1 MRIAIF
7 YATASNGAR
16 LIQAMPS
23 RPNPRAEGIK
33 NAMRRRTFWL
43 ILATATVVI
52 GVGAQQYF
60 PDLLP
65 AGRGGQSAS
74 AAVTPRVERPIVVEV
89 ERVAIATVIED
100 IRAVGTLRANESVVI
115 APEIAGRL
123 SRIRFHEGDR
133 VKAGDVL
140 VEIDPVILKAE
151 LDKARAEVALAKAN
165 NERASTL
172 AQQGTGTLRARD
184 EAVAAYQAALA
195 NLALAEARLEK
206 ATITAPLNGVVGL
219 RGVSVGAYLTPG
231 TPIVELADIDPL
243 KVDFRVPE
251 LLVSTLRTGQ
261 NIVVAVDAL
270 PGATFA
276 GTIYAI
282 DPTVDVNGRAMR
294 LRARVPNPE
303 GRLSP
308 GLFVR
313 LQIVV
318 ERRPGAVL
326 VPESAIVAQAGKTFV
341 YRINGNRAERAEVTL
356 GQRRPGVVEVKSGL
370 GGEDTV
376 VTAGHQRLGAGAV
389 VEIVAANRPGV

>member
-1 MRIAIF
+1 
-7 YATASNGAR
+7 
-16 LIQAMPS
+16 
-23 RPNPRAEGIK
+23 
-33 NAMRRRTFWL
+33 MRRRSFWL
-43 ILATATVVI
+43 ILAAATVAI
-52 GVGAQQYF
+52 AVGAQQYL

-65 AGRGGQSAS
+65 DGRGHSAN
-74 AAVTPRVERPIVVEV
+74 AAATPRAERPIVVEV

-165 NERASTL
+165 HERASTL

-206 ATITAPLNGVVGL
+206 TVIAAPLNGIVGL

-231 TPIVELADIDPL
+231 TPIVELADVDPL

-261 NIVVAVDAL
+261 NIVIAADAL
-270 PGATFA
+270 PGETFA
-276 GTIYAI
+276 GAIYAI

-341 YRINGNRAERAEVTL
+341 YRIAGNRAERAEVTL

-376 VTAGHQRLGAGAV
+376 VTAGHQRLGTGAV
-389 VEIVAANRPGV
+389 VEIVAANKPGV